1 MKDFDAMPIGIDG
14 QPILVFAPIACF
26 MFEPCKLHGPGSL
39 TCDRVGAV
47 TIEDCKICHG
57 TGTCSYGKQAKDKTK
72 D

>member
-14 QPILVFAPIACF
+14 QPILIL
-26 MFEPCKLHGPGSL
+26 EPVAWFGPGSL
-39 TCDRVGAV
+39 TCDRAGPV
-47 TIEDCKICHG
+47 TIEDCKTCHG